1 MYHAF
6 VVQAE
11 ARELIAI
18 VRAFRSTALKL
29 ARVTSE
35 LVREAVQE
43 FLALVS
49 RRIVESVENT
59 GRGWA

>member
-1 MYHAF
+1 MNRSF

-11 ARELIAI
+11 GRELLAI
-18 VRAFRSTALKL
+18 VRALLATTGKL

-35 LVREAVQE
+35 LVIETVQG
-43 FLALVS
+43 FVGLIS
-49 RRIVESVENT
+49 RRIAESAENT

>member
-1 MYHAF
+1 MCRRF
-6 VVQAE
+6 IVQAE

-18 VRAFRSTALKL
+18 VRAFRSTTRKL

-35 LVREAVQE
+35 LVLESVQG
-43 FLALVS
+43 FVALVS
-49 RRIVESVENT
+49 KRIVESAENT